1 MPELQQITRY
11 NSIPKDLDNLPAC
24 FELTVP
30 THFTQKILSIERTKL
45 RGELREYR
53 IFAETLIQPK
63 YGYKVTERIQDYWI
77 YFWRF
82 EKTNVVTGFTEGE

>member
-1 MPELQQITRY
+1 MPEIQQITRY

-30 THFTQKILSIERTKL
+30 TQKILSVKRTEL
-45 RGELREYR
+45 QVELRKYW

-63 YGYKVTERIQDYWI
+63 YGYKVTEYVQDYWK

-82 EKTNVVTGFTEGE
+82 KKTKVVTGFTEGE